1 MSDISRRSLLVG
13 TAAAGAALAGANTA
27 VQPASA
33 AAPVAG
39 KQNAGW

>member
-1 MSDISRRSLLVG
+1 MIDLSRRSLLTGAAAIG
-13 TAAAGAALAGANTA
+13 TAPAFGAIPAAR
-27 VQPASA
+27 A